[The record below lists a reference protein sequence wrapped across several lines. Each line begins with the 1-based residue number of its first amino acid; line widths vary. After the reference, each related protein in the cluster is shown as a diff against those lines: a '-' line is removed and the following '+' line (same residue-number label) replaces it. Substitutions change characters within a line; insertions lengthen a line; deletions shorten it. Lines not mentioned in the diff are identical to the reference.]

1 MAVRGLGL
9 LLAYSKPSMPSQTS
23 RFGTCAQPTSCF
35 GPGAPAV
42 IQAPAPGRVGP
53 WLSLP
58 PVLLWQ
64 KLLFAGSRSQLV
76 QLPPADCM
84 KYRSCADCVL
94 ARDPYCAWNANSS
107 RCVAVGGHSG

>member
-1 MAVRGLGL
+1 ML
-9 LLAYSKPSMPSQTS
+9 
-23 RFGTCAQPTSCF
+23 F
-35 GPGAPAV
+35 
-42 IQAPAPGRVGP
+42 
-53 WLSLP
+53 
-58 PVLLWQ
+58 WQ

>member
-1 MAVRGLGL
+1 MSTAHL
-9 LLAYSKPSMPSQTS
+9 LLRPRCPGSHPSPRAGTAQT
-23 RFGTCAQPTSCF
+23 
-35 GPGAPAV
+35 
-42 IQAPAPGRVGP
+42 
-53 WLSLP
+53 WLSLR